1 MRHRL
6 NPILSL
12 LVVPVLCAPLLAQM
26 PCTQQTVVG
35 TYAFLQQ
42 GNTLVTLP
50 GAVQPVAL
58 PFAALAAVSIDSAGA
73 ISGEGYGALA
83 GQVAQASANG
93 SIQVNPD
100 CTASSTPENGIVDT
114 NVILDG
120 GNEIRGLMLQSP
132 VGKPVIQGVGKRIS
146 RAPGIVRPRRCSL
159 AKVHGT
165 YGITH
170 QGIYMTPQPGTSQ
183 PIPVPALI
191 LGEVSIDSQG
201 GLMGGGTISLAG
213 TAMKYEIVRGQ
224 IQSDS
229 DCTAIVQLSVK
240 SGALAD
246 EGKAWMVVLEGGD
259 ELWLIQTESQRVGPV
274 VTGIWKRMSPGAESA
289 AE

>member
-6 NPILSL
+6 NIILSFW
-12 LVVPVLCAPLLAQM
+12 VVLILCAPLLAQM
-26 PCTQQTVVG
+26 QCTQQTVVG

-50 GAVQPVAL
+50 GVVQPAAF
-58 PFAALAAVSIDSAGA
+58 PFAALAIVSIDSAGT

-83 GQVAQASANG
+83 GQVARAPLSG

-100 CTASSTPENGIVDT
+100 CTGSSTPSDGIVDA
-114 NVILDG
+114 NVVLDG
-120 GNEIRGLMLQSP
+120 GNEIRGLMLQAP
-132 VGKPVIQGVGKRIS
+132 VGKPVIQGLGKRIS
-146 RAPGIVRPRRCSL
+146 RAPGMVTPQRCSL
-159 AKVHGT
+159 AKVRGT

-170 QGIYMTPQPGTSQ
+170 QGTYMTPQPGVPQ

-201 GLMGGGTISLAG
+201 KLRGGGTISLAG
-213 TAMKYEIVRGQ
+213 TAMDYEIVSGQ
-224 IQSDS
+224 IQPDS
-229 DCTAIVQLSVK
+229 DCTAIVEVSVK

-246 EGKAWMVVLEGGD
+246 EGKAWIVMLEGGD

-274 VTGIWKRMSPGAESA
+274 VTGVWKRISPRTEPTGE
-289 AE
+289 